1 MKVVAVLGSPRP
13 KGTSA
18 TLAEK
23 FLALAGQRGF
33 TPVVHELN
41 SLNYR
46 GCQGCFACKT
56 SRNDCVLQDD
66 LTQVLADVATADV
79 LLLATPVYFGDPTA
93 QLKGFIDRTFSY
105 FAPDYRTSATPSR
118 LAPGKK
124 LVFIQTQGNPD
135 ETFFADIY
143 PKYAG
148 FLKRN
153 SFAEAHLIRAR
164 GVATADDILKNDI
177 YQQQVEQVAAAVFGL
192 HGAPSGDQQIQ
203 W

>member
-1 MKVVAVLGSPRP
+1 MKVVALLGSPRL
-13 KGTSA
+13 KGNSA
-18 TLAEK
+18 TLAQR
-23 FLALAGQRGF
+23 FLARAEEQGQK
-33 TPVVHELN
+33 PIVHKLG
-41 SLNYR
+41 SLNYK
-46 GCQGCFACKT
+46 GCVGCYACKT
-56 SRNDCVLQDD
+56 TREDCILADD

-79 LLLATPVYFGDPTA
+79 LVLATPVYFGDVTS

-105 FAPDYRTSATPSR
+105 FTPEYRTSPTPSR

-135 ETFFADIY
+135 ESFFADIF

-153 SFAEAHLIRAR
+153 SFGESHLIRAR
-164 GVATADDILKNDI
+164 GVSSPDDLLKHEA
-177 YQQQVEQVAAAVFGL
+177 YLHQVDEVAREVFGAS
-192 HGAPSGDQQIQ
+192 HAPATDPQLK